1 MGNEIKINKT
11 KSTFGYRERNLS
23 DIRFINGKRIEY
35 ECYEER
41 TEYIN
46 HEVRTGYDERSTFDR
61 VEYYYSKEIK
71 FKDGQIIKEK
81 NIDHKEYTE
90 FYDERWRIAPDERR
104 ESKYTIKITKRCI
117 YYN

>member
-1 MGNEIKINKT
+1 MGNEIIIDKR

-23 DIRFINGKRIEY
+23 DIRFINRRRIEY

-46 HEVRTGYDERSTFDR
+46 YEVNTGYDERSTFDR

-71 FKDGQIIKEK
+71 FKDGQIVEEK

-90 FYDERWRIAPDERR
+90 FYDERWRSAPDERR
-104 ESKYTIKITKRCI
+104 KSKYTIKTTKK
-117 YYN
+117 Y